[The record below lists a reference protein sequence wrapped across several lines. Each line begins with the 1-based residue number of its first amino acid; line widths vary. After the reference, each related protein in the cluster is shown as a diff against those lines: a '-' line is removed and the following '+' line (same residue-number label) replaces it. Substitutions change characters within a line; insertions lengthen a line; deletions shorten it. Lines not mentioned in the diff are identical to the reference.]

1 MTWIVN
7 VCHSLD
13 DVSFLILILLL
24 NPNIKYITSNFSPEY
39 AKYSSDEEEDE
50 EEVLGEPFVKEREI
64 DEQEMDKVMSY
75 IVSTHNVIIGVRI
88 AHSLV
93 LNADHNPMC

>member
-13 DVSFLILILLL
+13 DVSFLILIFLL

-64 DEQEMDKVMSY
+64 DEQEMDKVM
-75 IVSTHNVIIGVRI
+75 
-88 AHSLV
+88 
-93 LNADHNPMC
+93 